1 MQRNFIF
8 SDTETTGL
16 SDKPKSF
23 KKDFIQIIQS
33 GSILTDA
40 SFERIDVQNVECRPL
55 PWTVPQPGAYL
66 VHKKI
71 SSLDSNVSHYQMM
84 KDIYETW
91 QKWSDDKQSIFITY
105 NGHQFDEELY
115 RRQFYWNLLPPYITN
130 TNGNG
135 RSDLYFLILLVSYLY
150 PDFIKFNTNDYNLPI
165 LKLDQILPKIGI
177 DVSDAHDA
185 LTDCEFM
192 IHLIKHVYS
201 EHSDLVED
209 FFLQATKAS
218 FIDMLC
224 SRNYFGYVQRG
235 PSYRFVY
242 PLTFICQNPES
253 PNKGIFL
260 DLSYPLEDILEL
272 EYHELITYLEKPNAE
287 SPFKVLAINKSQSL
301 ADGERFDFKFDETR
315 DDLLDRSR
323 KIKENFELKERI
335 VAACQDIE
343 TPYYPDKEFI
353 EQKVYE
359 GFPSPGDSRLFAE
372 FHKSDDFETKHNIAL
387 RIKDDRYREFAK
399 RILYLHFPDRI
410 DSKIEKN
417 ISELI
422 HTRFNEEGPWPNAAE
437 AYEDLMS
444 KLETVDG
451 SKKIILERV
460 KNFFTN
466 IYNN

>member
-1 MQRNFIF
+1 MQKNFIF

-16 SDKPKSF
+16 RE
-23 KKDFIQIIQS
+23 KDFIQIIQS
-33 GSILTDA
+33 ASILTDE
-40 SFERIDVQNVECRPL
+40 SFERIDAQNIESRPL
-55 PWTVPQPGAYL
+55 PWVVPQPGAYL

-71 SSLDSNVSHYQMM
+71 SSLDSNISHYQMM
-84 KDIYETW
+84 KDIYDTW
-91 QKWSDDKQSIFITY
+91 EKWSDDKQSIFITY

-150 PDFIKFNTNDYNLPI
+150 PDFIKFNMNNYDLPI

-192 IHLIKHVYS
+192 VHLIKYIYS

-218 FIDMLC
+218 FIEML
-224 SRNYFGYVQRG
+224 STRNYFGYVQRG
-235 PSYRFVY
+235 PRYRFIY

-253 PNKGIFL
+253 PNKAIFL
-260 DLSYPLEDILEL
+260 DLSYPIEDILEL
-272 EYHELITYLEKPNAE
+272 EYHELISYIEKPNAE
-287 SPFKVLAINKSQSL
+287 SPFKVLAINKSQAV
-301 ADGERFDFKFDETR
+301 ADGEKFDFKFDLTQDE
-315 DDLLDRSR
+315 LVSR
-323 KIKENFELKERI
+323 AKKIKENFEFKERI
-335 VAACQDIE
+335 VAACSDIDK
-343 TPYYPDKEFI
+343 PFYPAKDFI
-353 EQKVYE
+353 EQQIYE
-359 GFPSPGDSRLFAE
+359 GFPSPDDSRLFQE
-372 FHKSDDFETKHNIAL
+372 FHKSEDFETKNNIAI

-417 ISELI
+417 VSELI
-422 HTRFNEEGPWPNAAE
+422 HKRFNEEGPWPDAAK
-437 AYEDLMS
+437 AYEELIS
-444 KLETVDG
+444 KMETAEG
-451 SKKIILERV
+451 SQKKILE
-460 KNFFTN
+460 KLQNFFASS
-466 IYNN
+466 NN